1 MDRPYIICHM
11 VMSLDGKVTGDFLGK
26 SEYGKFIEDYYR
38 IHREYGADG
47 FLCGRVTMEGSFPQ
61 PPVSPHKYDGPPIA
75 REDYIAHKAAFYAV
89 AVDPKGKL
97 WWNGRAIS
105 DPDEGYDGAHI
116 IEVLTESVP
125 DAFLAHLRDK
135 GVSYIFGG
143 KTELELALVLKK
155 LKNLFSIEKLLL
167 EGGGNV
173 NGSFLQEEL
182 IDEISLVVI
191 PAAEC
196 SENAIPLF
204 KTGKYGAKTASAK
217 SFHLKEAKRLNDDG
231 LWLIYSKN

>member
-11 VMSLDGKVTGDFLGK
+11 VMSLDGKVTGEFLKK
-26 SEYGKFIEDYYR
+26 SENGEFIDEYYR
-38 IHREYGADG
+38 IHRKYGADG

-61 PPVSPHKYDGPPIA
+61 PPVPSKDYDGPPIE
-75 REDYIAHKAAFYAV
+75 RVDYIAQKAAFYAV
-89 AVDPKGKL
+89 AADPKGKL
-97 WWNGRAIS
+97 WWSGRAIS

-116 IEVLTESVP
+116 IEVLTESVH
-125 DAFLAHLRDK
+125 DAFLAYLRNK

-143 KTELELALVLKK
+143 KTELELGLVLKK
-155 LKNLFSIEKLLL
+155 LKGLFGIEKLLL
-167 EGGGNV
+167 EGGGIV

-182 IDEISLVVI
+182 IDEISLVVV

-204 KTGKYGAKTASAK
+204 KTGKYGAITAPAK
-217 SFHLKEAKRLNDDG
+217 SFHLKEAKRLNNDG
-231 LWLIYSKN
+231 LWLKYTKN